1 MRKFLNP
8 SDNGNHGQ
16 INWQGAD
23 EQRPRKSKL
32 YNNSSL
38 ATAMAA
44 IFGFV
49 FVPSVAHAG
58 INVPTDMTASPL
70 CIAGKCA
77 SEFTAKMVMFEEFGL
92 DEIPNSG
99 SNTTTQLPPAVNC
112 QSGPDGEALDEFLS
126 EDLHPMPR
134 RKVEKDDD
142 DYSDLPESPT
152 TLSNAWD
159 AKLRGECASFVGLA
173 DTQRTYAE
181 GRPGGEFFA
190 HQRYGEFPPQKY
202 FQSATTGSRING
214 GLRDDKQLHK
224 YEKGEFGPGGLYYVD
239 ADNDQKGG
247 TKGIEIKIHPDL
259 PVQQPNSVWTF
270 DGTLPPK
277 LLMARVGESVLFR
290 HYNALPIDVAANN
303 GFGLHTIT
311 THEHNG
317 HNPAESDGYAHAFFY
332 PGQYYDYL
340 WPMVLAG
347 YDAYPNDPKA
357 GMPDN
362 NGGMITVRGDS
373 RETASTHWF
382 HDHMLDFTAQN
393 VYKGNAAMMNIYSA
407 IDRGR
412 EPKDSDEA
420 NGVDSSNSGYACNYA
435 NPNSPNLCLPSG
447 SELDWGNRDYDVNLL
462 VADKAW
468 DNAGQLKF
476 NIFNFDGFLGDRM
489 TVNWIYKPYMEVRAR
504 RYRFR
509 ILNGAVSRTMKIAIV
524 NKDGAT
530 IPFHM
535 IANDGNIMEHAIPFP
550 NSQAPE
556 SLPEQTIAERYDIVV
571 DFKGMAGQEIYFV
584 NLMEHEN
591 GKGPSRKISLAS
603 VLNGT
608 YKADGKD
615 GDPAVGKF
623 LKLYVKPY
631 SGTDL
636 SMDPVDYEEG
646 KKKMIPLSR
655 PTQTE
660 LKTAKHRTFQF
671 DKNDLSD
678 VQPWT
683 IKTDGGVGYT
693 ADPHRVS
700 AAPEIGKVE
709 IWHFRSS
716 TSWQHPVHVHFEEG
730 QILYRDGKAPRIW
743 EKYARKDIYRIGGP
757 LPDTSKELDIAIRV
771 RDFAGTYVEHCHN
784 TQHEDHAMLLRW
796 DAFQPGQMTPIPT
809 PEPGWDGAF
818 YSPSITLPS
827 FISGDT
833 SGKVRD
839 FAIPKTL
846 PK

>member
-1 MRKFLNP
+1 MRNYLYP
-8 SDNGNHGQ
+8 SDKGSAGQ
-16 INWQGAD
+16 LNWQGTD
-23 EQRPRKSKL
+23 EQHPPISKL
-32 YNNSSL
+32 FKSSSL

-44 IFGFV
+44 ICGFA
-49 FVPSVAHAG
+49 FAPSVAQAG

-70 CIAGKCA
+70 CIAGQCA

-92 DEIPNSG
+92 EEISNSG
-99 SNTTTQLPPAVNC
+99 SDSTTQLPPAIDC
-112 QSGPDGEALDEFLS
+112 QSGPEGVALDEFLS
-126 EDLHPMPR
+126 EDLHPLPR
-134 RKVEKDDD
+134 RKVEKDDN
-142 DYSDLPESPT
+142 DYSDLPESEN

-159 AKLRGECASFVGLA
+159 AKLRGDCAGFVGITDDL
-173 DTQRTYAE
+173 RTYAE
-181 GRPGGEFFA
+181 GRPTGDFFA
-190 HQRYGEFPPQKY
+190 HQRYDEFPAQVY
-202 FQSATTGSRING
+202 FQSAMAGSRING
-214 GLRDDKQLHK
+214 GLRDKKQLHEYK
-224 YEKGEFGPGGLYYVD
+224 KGEFGPGGLYYID
-239 ADNDQKGG
+239 ADENGEPG
-247 TKGIEIKIHPDL
+247 TKGVEIKIHPNL
-259 PVQQPNSVWTF
+259 PVQDKNSVWTF

-277 LLMARVGESVLFR
+277 LLMARVGESTLFR

-317 HNPAESDGYAHAFFY
+317 HNPAESDGYAHAYFF
-332 PGQYYDYL
+332 PGQYYDYI
-340 WPMVLAG
+340 WPMALAG
-347 YDAYPNDPKA
+347 HDTYVTDLKA
-357 GMPDN
+357 GRPDG
-362 NGGMITVRGDS
+362 NGDMIPVRGDS

-412 EPKDSDEA
+412 EPKDADEA
-420 NGVDSSNSGYACNYA
+420 NGVGSNKPGYTCNYA
-435 NPNSPNLCLPSG
+435 NPDSANLCFPSG
-447 SELDWGNRDYDVNLL
+447 SELDWGNRDYDVNLV

-468 DNAGQLKF
+468 DDQGQLKF

-489 TVNWIYKPYMEVRAR
+489 TVNWIYKPYMEVRDR

-524 NKDGAT
+524 NEAGVK

-550 NSQAPE
+550 NAQAPE

-571 DFKGMAGQEIYFV
+571 DFKGMENQKIYFV

-591 GKGPSRKISLAS
+591 GKGPSRKIALAS
-603 VLNGT
+603 VLSGA
-608 YKADGKD
+608 YKANGKD
-615 GDPAVGKF
+615 GDPAIGKF
-623 LKLYVKPY
+623 LELRVKPY

-636 SMDPVDYEEG
+636 SMNPADYEEG
-646 KKKMIPLSR
+646 KKKMIPLPR

-660 LKTAKHRTFQF
+660 LKTAKHRSFQF

-683 IKTDGGVGYT
+683 IKTDGGIGYT

-700 AAPEIGKVE
+700 AAPELGKVE

-730 QILYRDGKAPRIW
+730 QILYRDGKAPPIW

-796 DAFQPGQMTPIPT
+796 DAFNPGQTIPIPT
-809 PEPGWDGAF
+809 PELGWEGSF
-818 YSPSITLPS
+818 YSPSITLPTYL
-827 FISGDT
+827 SGDK
-833 SGKVRD
+833 SGKYKD
-839 FAIPKTL
+839 FVPPKTL